1 LLLLSHTDVVPVTD
15 PSRWKHPPFSAIIEG
30 EWLYGRGSCDD
41 KFDAAVEAMA
51 MILLKRRGIKLNGTL
66 IYAATADEEAG
77 AQYGCG
83 WLVKNIP
90 NKVKAEYVLN
100 EGGGNPVKIGGRIF
114 YMIGFG
120 EKGVCGF
127 KLKARGKA
135 GHGSIPT
142 LADNANLKMAE
153 AFIRLSK
160 SKPDIVILPEVR
172 EALIDFGSALM
183 GDRGERIVK
192 DMATPEKVDALLS
205 QIAPMERELAET
217 ARALTRMTISPNVI
231 HGGNK
236 VNVIPDLCEAEVDT
250 RVLPGQD
257 GKYAVGV
264 IQKAIEG
271 TGVEIE
277 STRYK
282 ASSASPMKTTFISTL
297 SEILKRHAGEV
308 TLVPQL
314 NTGMTDSLFF
324 RQIGAE
330 AYGFIP
336 TAPTQNF
343 REILSGVHGDN
354 EKIDVPSIEFATRYL
369 LDAAQEVLK

>member
-1 LLLLSHTDVVPVTD
+1 
-15 PSRWKHPPFSAIIEG
+15 
-30 EWLYGRGSCDD
+30 
-41 KFDAAVEAMA
+41 
-51 MILLKRRGIKLNGTL
+51 
-66 IYAATADEEAG
+66 
-77 AQYGCG
+77 
-83 WLVKNIP
+83 
-90 NKVKAEYVLN
+90 
-100 EGGGNPVKIGGRIF
+100 
-114 YMIGFG
+114 
-120 EKGVCGF
+120 
-127 KLKARGKA
+127 
-135 GHGSIPT
+135 
-142 LADNANLKMAE
+142 MAE